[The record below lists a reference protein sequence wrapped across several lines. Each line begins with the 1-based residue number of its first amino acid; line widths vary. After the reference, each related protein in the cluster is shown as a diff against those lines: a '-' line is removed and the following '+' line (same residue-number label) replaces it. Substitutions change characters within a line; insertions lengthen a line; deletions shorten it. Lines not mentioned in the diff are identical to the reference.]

1 MAVTVVCCFSYAHV
15 KFIYSEKV
23 VKFEE
28 ILLLSFDVIKVKSK
42 LRERFLQIFAA
53 ASQKT
58 RQNLIFNSD
67 VGS

>member
-42 LRERFLQIFAA
+42 LRGRFLQIIVAF
-53 ASQKT
+53 SE
-58 RQNLIFNSD
+58 NLNFTPAWQ
-67 VGS
+67 GTAWH